1 MTDYSR
7 YLFCQGITDRDGRL
21 HLTDR
26 VPFRFV
32 ERGDSRT
39 HTVVEG
45 DDLFGLADLYFNS
58 LPRPSQFFWV
68 IADFQPEPISDATLA
83 LSLGRQL
90 VIPSIRM
97 LVEEI
102 CNEGRRPEFQG

>member
-7 YLFCQGITDRDGRL
+7 YLFCQGITDSSGRL
-21 HLTDR
+21 FLTDR

-32 ERGDSRT
+32 ERDDSRL

-45 DDLFGLADLYFNS
+45 DDLFGLSDYYFKG

-68 IADFQPEPISDATLA
+68 LADFQPDPIVDATLR
-83 LSLGRQL
+83 LEIGRQL
-90 VIPSIRM
+90 VIPSVRM
-97 LVEEI
+97 IVEEI
-102 CNEGRRPEFQG
+102 CNESRRAEFLG